1 MGTCTESFTGETRE
15 RLAFEAQ
22 LNQAF

>member
-1 MGTCTESFTGETRE
+1 LYRKLHGRNIRE

-22 LNQAF
+22 LDQASY

>member
-22 LNQAF
+22 LDQAL